1 MKSPTK
7 TTRLTPESWLD
18 AAFHAVVEGGFEK
31 ARVQLLA
38 HTLGVTRGSFY
49 WHFTDHAELISSLL
63 MRWRDRELDLI
74 HQNKLNHDSLADP
87 LEDLVRL
94 LDVALQHAGK
104 DLINMRFELALRGL
118 GRRDARVAEQLAEVD
133 KARMN
138 LFQHKFLRLT
148 NDPQKASE
156 LASLFYLS
164 IVGSHQALSR
174 PVNTPQLSA
183 YLKRIIC
190 LYLIDPHFSQSHV
203 AQSAV

>member
-1 MKSPTK
+1 M
-7 TTRLTPESWLD
+7 TPESWLD

-190 LYLIDPHFSQSHV
+190 LYLIDPHFSQPHV

>member
-148 NDPQKASE
+148 NDPQKAGE

-190 LYLIDPHFSQSHV
+190 LYLIDPHFSQPHV

>member
-1 MKSPTK
+1 M
-7 TTRLTPESWLD
+7 TPESWLD

-148 NDPQKASE
+148 NDPQKAGE

-190 LYLIDPHFSQSHV
+190 LYLIDPHFSQPHV

>member
-1 MKSPTK
+1 
-7 TTRLTPESWLD
+7 LTPESWLD

-74 HQNKLNHDSLADP
+74 YQNKLNHDSLVDP

-118 GRRDARVAEQLAEVD
+118 GRRDARVAEKLAEVD

-148 NDPQKASE
+148 NDPQKAGE

-190 LYLIDPHFSQSHV
+190 LYLIDPHFSKTHV